1 MTTGAAPELRT
12 ARLLLRDWRETDKA
26 PYAAL
31 NADPEVMQYFPSTL
45 TTEQSDAMVD
55 NMGARLRTNGWGLW
69 AAERLDTGEFIGFIG
84 LSAPSWHVDG
94 LTPCVEIGWRLA
106 KAHWGRG
113 FAPEGALAA
122 LAFAFDHVDLPNDEV
137 VSFTTITN
145 HRSRRVM
152 EKIGLFV
159 DPRREFDHPMT
170 PGWWGIHH
178 VVYSI
183 DRPTWNSTVAR

>member
-1 MTTGAAPELRT
+1 MSGFVDR
-12 ARLLLRDWRETDKA
+12 LRDIVGDEHVLTDADLRAGYETDWLGK
-26 PYAAL
+26 Y
-31 NADPEVMQYFPSTL
+31 
-45 TTEQSDAMVD
+45 
-55 NMGARLRTNGWGLW
+55 
-69 AAERLDTGEFIGFIG
+69 
-84 LSAPSWHVDG
+84 HG

-113 FAPEGALAA
+113 FAPEGALAV
-122 LAFAFDHVDLPNDEV
+122 LGFAFEHVDLPNDEV